1 MAFDTPLPMHQR
13 VPMSMIPFDRRWEQI
28 PPWKK
33 KKSSLFWEDQ
43 LERQSE
49 IRDDPDAN
57 MGFFGLNYSDMPWPI
72 QTPMEWYKKQVL
84 SGEARDARINK
95 RIGEVVSGLGESM
108 SAREARLEKERMEA
122 AAKKQKIAQAQR
134 RMPTVVPP
142 IKKIE
147 EEEDFMD
154 GMLKYM
160 LVSHLLGG
168 TAADEYSGTSTVSI
182 GQARDWPTMT
192 PMV

>member
-28 PPWKK
+28 PPWEEQPLVQDPNKYRP
-33 KKSSLFWEDQ
+33 SLFWEDQ
-43 LERQSE
+43 KRRIDDTSWFKNAPWWVQGPMDALKGQFLEGEAATARTGE
-49 IRDDPDAN
+49 AIRD
-57 MGFFGLNYSDMPWPI
+57 
-72 QTPMEWYKKQVL
+72 
-84 SGEARDARINK
+84 
-95 RIGEVVSGLGESM
+95 VVSGLGESK
-108 SAREARLEKERMEA
+108 KEREVRLAAERKKA
-122 AAKKQKIAQAQR
+122 AAEKQKLAQAQR

>member
-1 MAFDTPLPMHQR
+1 MATMRDFAPGGRFYYSGQH
-13 VPMSMIPFDRRWEQI
+13 EGI

-134 RMPTVVPP
+134 RMPTTVPSIP
-142 IKKIE
+142 KIE

-154 GMLKYM
+154 QYLK
-160 LVSHLLGG
+160 VLLMSSILGNTEGG
-168 TAADEYSGTSTVSI
+168 EYAGTSSVSI
-182 GQARDWPTMT
+182 GESRDWPTM
-192 PMV
+192 PAMFG

>member
-1 MAFDTPLPMHQR
+1 MA
-13 VPMSMIPFDRRWEQI
+13 SMQDFAPGGKFYYSGQYDDP

-43 LERQSE
+43 LERQPD
-49 IRDDPDAN
+49 IRDDPASN
-57 MGFFGLNYSDMPWPI
+57 LGFFGTNYSNWPAII
-72 QTPMEWYKKQVL
+72 QRPVEWYKEQVL
-84 SGEARDARINK
+84 SGEARDERINK
-95 RIGEVVSGLGESM
+95 GIDKFISNLGESM
-108 SAREARLEKERMEA
+108 SEREARLEKEKMEA
-122 AAKKQKIAQAQR
+122 AAKKQRIVQEQR
-134 RMPTVVPP
+134 RMPTAVPSIP
-142 IKKIE
+142 KIE

-168 TAADEYSGTSTVSI
+168 AAADEYSGTSSVTV
-182 GQARDWPTMT
+182 GQTRPWPTMT

>member
-1 MAFDTPLPMHQR
+1 MATMRDFAPGGRFYYSGQYDDP
-13 VPMSMIPFDRRWEQI
+13 

-43 LERQSE
+43 LERQADV
-49 IRDDPDAN
+49 RDDPASN

-72 QTPMEWYKKQVL
+72 QMPMEWYKKQVL

-95 RIGEVVSGLGESM
+95 RIGEAVSGLGESM
-108 SAREARLEKERMEA
+108 SAREARLDRERKEA
-122 AAKKQKIAQAQR
+122 AAKKQELAQAQR
-134 RMPTVVPP
+134 RMPTTVPP
-142 IKKIE
+142 NKKIE

-160 LVSHLLGG
+160 LVSNLIGAG
-168 TAADEYSGTSTVSI
+168 AAGEYSGTSTVSI

>member
-1 MAFDTPLPMHQR
+1 MA
-13 VPMSMIPFDRRWEQI
+13 SMQDFAPGGRFYYGGQHEQI
-28 PPWKK
+28 PPWEEQPLVQDRNKYRQ
-33 KKSSLFWEDQ
+33 SLFWEDQ
-43 LERQSE
+43 KRRIDDTSWFKNAPWWVQGPMDALKGQFLEGEAATARTGE
-49 IRDDPDAN
+49 AIRD
-57 MGFFGLNYSDMPWPI
+57 
-72 QTPMEWYKKQVL
+72 
-84 SGEARDARINK
+84 
-95 RIGEVVSGLGESM
+95 VVSGLGESK
-108 SAREARLEKERMEA
+108 KEREVRLAAERKKA
-122 AAKKQKIAQAQR
+122 AAEKQELAQAQR
-134 RMPTVVPP
+134 RMPTVVPSIP
-142 IKKIE
+142 KIE

>member
-1 MAFDTPLPMHQR
+1 
-13 VPMSMIPFDRRWEQI
+13 MIGSKISQAEKDERFLAGVKGLAES
-28 PPWKK
+28 KK
-33 KKSSLFWEDQ
+33 D
-43 LERQSE
+43 
-49 IRDDPDAN
+49 
-57 MGFFGLNYSDMPWPI
+57 
-72 QTPMEWYKKQVL
+72 
-84 SGEARDARINK
+84 
-95 RIGEVVSGLGESM
+95 
-108 SAREARLEKERMEA
+108 REARLAAERKKA
-122 AAKKQKIAQAQR
+122 AAEKQELAQAQR

>member
-1 MAFDTPLPMHQR
+1 M
-13 VPMSMIPFDRRWEQI
+13 
-28 PPWKK
+28 KK
-33 KKSSLFWEDQ
+33 LAIHY
-43 LERQSE
+43 LVVNGY
-49 IRDDPDAN
+49 AN
-57 MGFFGLNYSDMPWPI
+57 P
-72 QTPMEWYKKQVL
+72 
-84 SGEARDARINK
+84 
-95 RIGEVVSGLGESM
+95 
-108 SAREARLEKERMEA
+108 
-122 AAKKQKIAQAQR
+122 AQAQAWVDKHGWEGVMAAAEKQELAQAER

-168 TAADEYSGTSTVSI
+168 GAADEYSGTSSVTV
-182 GQARDWPTMT
+182 GQTRPWPTMT

>member
-1 MAFDTPLPMHQR
+1 MATMRDFAPGGRFYYGGQY
-13 VPMSMIPFDRRWEQI
+13 EQI
-28 PPWKK
+28 PPWEEQPLVQDPNDYKP
-33 KKSSLFWEDQ
+33 SLFWKDQ
-43 LERQSE
+43 QRRIEE
-49 IRDDPDAN
+49 TT
-57 MGFFGLNYSDMPWPI
+57 PWPNAPWWVQGSADWLKGQVI
-72 QTPMEWYKKQVL
+72 GSKISQAEKDERFLAGVKGLAESKK
-84 SGEARDARINK
+84 D
-95 RIGEVVSGLGESM
+95 
-108 SAREARLEKERMEA
+108 REARLAAERKKA
-122 AAKKQKIAQAQR
+122 AAEKQELAQAQR

>member
-28 PPWKK
+28 PPWEEQPLVQDPNDYKP
-33 KKSSLFWEDQ
+33 SLFWKDQ
-43 LERQSE
+43 QRRIEE
-49 IRDDPDAN
+49 TT
-57 MGFFGLNYSDMPWPI
+57 PWPNAPWWVQGSADWLKEQVI
-72 QTPMEWYKKQVL
+72 GSKISQAEKDERFLAGVKGLAESKK
-84 SGEARDARINK
+84 E
-95 RIGEVVSGLGESM
+95 
-108 SAREARLEKERMEA
+108 REARLAAERKKA
-122 AAKKQKIAQAQR
+122 AAEKQELAQAQR
-134 RMPTVVPP
+134 RMPTAVPSIP
-142 IKKIE
+142 KIE